1 MILSTPIKSY
11 NTPTNWQEITIISRH
26 DDFFNMNNQVVEK
39 GMKDG
44 KINPAAL
51 PIDPSW
57 YDDQFPV
64 SFKEE
69 RYKNIEEH

>member
-1 MILSTPIKSY
+1 
-11 NTPTNWQEITIISRH
+11 
-26 DDFFNMNNQVVEK
+26 MNIQVVEK
-39 GMKDG
+39 GMNDG

-64 SFKEE
+64 SFKEQ